1 VANSQNYGS
10 THTTEILK
18 VQVKAPLITN
28 QDGMAS
34 SGQASSPHKSPGL
47 KLKAY
52 SLNAQFISSNFITED
67 PPAFRIKNFQPIS
80 NAGK

>member
-1 VANSQNYGS
+1 MEWP
-10 THTTEILK
+10 HP
-18 VQVKAPLITN
+18 VKPPAHI
-28 QDGMAS
+28 Q
-34 SGQASSPHKSPGL
+34 SPGL
-47 KLKAY
+47 KLEAY